1 MYVQLRMQATRD
13 IIRVGDPWAADLT
26 PLEAQNAETKRVA
39 TSSGARRIEIST
51 AGQQLIPLKSGEL
64 GPCRLVPSTGVP
76 TKGCN
81 TTMALSTL
89 KHLLISQKL
98 RRGEGPDGVNMPE
111 SRRAERLFGQYGRTS
126 SRSSGVKLEHVGD
139 DYSAE
144 EDTCIKAFVPLIAAA
159 AAAAVAE
166 ANA

>member
-13 IIRVGDPWAADLT
+13 IIRVGDPWAVDLT

-51 AGQQLIPLKSGEL
+51 AGQQLIPLKSGEF
-64 GPCRLVPSTGVP
+64 GPCRLVP

-139 DYSAE
+139 DYSVE
-144 EDTCIKAFVPLIAAA
+144 EDTCIKAFVRLIAAA